1 MENKKSIRPNIPS
14 AKVDKNMSAE
24 EQFQNAIL
32 RPIIKMQHNLIID
45 LFDNYLQH
53 SDFNLQNLEIYQKNE
68 FLKSAVT
75 RNQHLRNQYVGM
87 VIGMFTDEEF
97 TMYLNNASEY
107 SRRIIQMISQR
118 LQDTY

>member
-1 MENKKSIRPNIPS
+1 MESKTSIRPNIPS
-14 AKVDKNMSAE
+14 AKVNETMSAE
-24 EQFQNAIL
+24 EQFQNAVL
-32 RPIIKMQHNLIID
+32 RPIIKMQYNLIIA

-53 SDFNLQNLEIYQKNE
+53 ADFNLKSLEVYQKNE
-68 FLKSAVT
+68 FLKTAVT

-97 TMYLNNASEY
+97 TLYLNNASEY